1 MAEQIPINVPE
12 PENNPNPI
20 NNPPHVAAE
29 PEITMAMLVRNTYLP
44 DDIKNLVEA
53 VHNEGKNWTEIFD
66 KKEIYKLKPWMTSQS
81 LSKKWKDLSEK
92 DPRLRVFGKGSDIPP
107 LYQKVD
113 EEPMLKEM
121 IVKIDEK
128 IDELKLEM
136 VGVTVDIKELKKK
149 LLKKDDENTNK
160 DADDVD
166 KDADDVDDDAAAD
179 A

>member
-1 MAEQIPINVPE
+1 
-12 PENNPNPI
+12 
-20 NNPPHVAAE
+20 
-29 PEITMAMLVRNTYLP
+29 
-44 DDIKNLVEA
+44 
-53 VHNEGKNWTEIFD
+53 
-66 KKEIYKLKPWMTSQS
+66 
-81 LSKKWKDLSEK
+81 
-92 DPRLRVFGKGSDIPP
+92 
-107 LYQKVD
+107 
-113 EEPMLKEM
+113 MLKEM

-179 A
+179 AYRISGLVGPRISSKAFKP